1 MFDKKKDEKLREV
14 IKESLTAQHR
24 SGMVQGAKAIC
35 AAVLD
40 IAQDTAMTP
49 DTRIE
54 KIVAF
59 CSVSLGA
66 NDKKAENGGDDK

>member
-1 MFDKKKDEKLREV
+1 MSDKNKDEKLREI

-24 SGMVQGAKAIC
+24 DGMVQGAKAIC
-35 AAVLD
+35 AAVLN
-40 IAQDTAMTP
+40 IAQDTVMTP

-66 NDKKAENGGDDK
+66 KDKKAEEGSDGK